1 MNTIEFCTIPA
12 IAAVCYGIVEV
23 IKRVFPDNGRLK
35 NAYPLLASLIGA
47 ALGAVLYLA
56 EPQVIFTDSLL
67 SSVLA
72 GAASGLS
79 ATGGNE
85 LITRL
90 QKVCTTSSSAGSGSK
105 PRFYITGDKHRHFG
119 SLISF
124 CRKNSL
130 SPDDVVIILGDSGFN
145 YFGDKRDDRLK
156 KQLCDLGVTLFCIRG
171 NKENRPENIGTYG
184 VQTFCGGTVFYEPKY
199 PELLFAKDGEVY
211 RFGTKDYMVIG
222 GAHSVDRLRCLAEG
236 LPFWEDEM
244 PDAETKAL
252 AERKLAER
260 GNRIDGF
267 LTHTCPISC
276 LPTEMFIS
284 TAREAKNKNTTSKKR
299 KDSSAEYPLDID
311 RSTEEWLETLMKS
324 NTFDEWYCGH
334 YHIDKTLGKVHML
347 YKSIVPFC
355 PGGEEADDR

>member
-105 PRFYITGDKHRHFG
+105 PRFYT
-119 SLISF
+119 ISIISPPKI
-124 CRKNSL
+124 RK
-130 SPDDVVIILGDSGFN
+130 P
-145 YFGDKRDDRLK
+145 
-156 KQLCDLGVTLFCIRG
+156 
-171 NKENRPENIGTYG
+171 
-184 VQTFCGGTVFYEPKY
+184 
-199 PELLFAKDGEVY
+199 LFAASHIYETADG
-211 RFGTKDYMVIG
+211 
-222 GAHSVDRLRCLAEG
+222 
-236 LPFWEDEM
+236 
-244 PDAETKAL
+244 
-252 AERKLAER
+252 
-260 GNRIDGF
+260 
-267 LTHTCPISC
+267 
-276 LPTEMFIS
+276 
-284 TAREAKNKNTTSKKR
+284 
-299 KDSSAEYPLDID
+299 
-311 RSTEEWLETLMKS
+311 KS
-324 NTFDEWYCGH
+324 N
-334 YHIDKTLGKVHML
+334 
-347 YKSIVPFC
+347 
-355 PGGEEADDR
+355 A